1 MSHSVGAVTILGT
14 CYSCCYEKCPSQD
27 GAGDGGG
34 TEGDDSDDRM
44 ETVLLVELQMAPR
57 V

>member
-14 CYSCCYEKCPSQD
+14 CYCCCYEKCPSQD

-34 TEGDDSDDRM
+34 TESDDSDDRM